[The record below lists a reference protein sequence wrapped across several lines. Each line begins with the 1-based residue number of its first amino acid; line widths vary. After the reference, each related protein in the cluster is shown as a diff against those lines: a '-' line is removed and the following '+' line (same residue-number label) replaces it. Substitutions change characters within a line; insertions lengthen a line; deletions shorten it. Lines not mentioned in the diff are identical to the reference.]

1 MDYEQKKENRELRL
15 QNVEVRSEE
24 TEGKMIVEGY
34 ACVFDQETLI
44 GDETWGWYEKIDRYA
59 FEGCDFKDACL
70 KYNHGDM
77 KGILARVKNG
87 SMKLTVDEHGL
98 FMRAELIDTTDN
110 VDIYKCIKAGLLDKM
125 SFAFTVAEQKY
136 DESRNP
142 VLRTITKIN
151 KLWDCAVVDV
161 PAYEGT
167 NIYARS
173 RQLVESRLTDD
184 RPSVETDEASLE
196 NDEKRQLELAKLKLQ
211 LITEGGM

>member
-1 MDYEQKKENRELRL
+1 MNYEQKKENRELRL
-15 QNVEVRSEE
+15 QNVEVRSED

-44 GDETWGWYEKIDRYA
+44 GDESWGWYEKIDRNA
-59 FEGCDFKDACL
+59 FEGCDFKDCCL
-70 KYNHGDM
+70 KYNHADM

-87 SMKLTVDEHGL
+87 SMQLTIDEHGL

-110 VDIYKCIKAGLLDKM
+110 VDIYKCVKAGLLDKM
-125 SFAFTVAEQKY
+125 SFAFTVAEEKY
-136 DESRNP
+136 DESRRP

-151 KLWDCAVVDV
+151 KLWDCAIVDV
-161 PAYEGT
+161 PAYDGT
-167 NIYARS
+167 SIYARS
-173 RQLVESRLTDD
+173 KELVESRLSDN

-211 LITEGGM
+211 LIAEGGM

>member
-1 MDYEQKKENRELRL
+1 MNYEQKKENRELRL
-15 QNVEVRSEE
+15 QNVEVRSED

-44 GDETWGWYEKIDRYA
+44 GDESWGWYEKIDRNA
-59 FEGCDFKDACL
+59 FEGCDFKDCCL

-77 KGILARVKNG
+77 KGVLARVKNG
-87 SMKLTVDEHGL
+87 SMQLTIDSNGL

-110 VDIYKCIKAGLLDKM
+110 VDIYKCVKAGLLDKM
-125 SFAFTVAEQKY
+125 SFAFTVSEEKY
-136 DESRNP
+136 DESRKP

-151 KLWDCAVVDV
+151 KLWDCAIVDV
-161 PAYEGT
+161 PAYDGT
-167 NIYARS
+167 SIYARS
-173 RQLVESRLTDD
+173 KELVESRLSDN